1 VNELLEDATASPL
14 VMPLVI
20 FAAEVCVVTLCT
32 MRTIFV
38 SRGRKVPAA
47 VLGFFEVSIWL
58 FCIGKI
64 MQNLSDLRYS
74 AAFAGGFTL
83 GNYLG
88 VLLEGQ
94 LALGN
99 VLLRVITRR
108 DAAALIDDLKAANC
122 GVTRLDAEGATGPV
136 HVVLTV
142 IRRKQLG
149 RVVALV
155 KRFDPNV
162 FYSVDDLNTA
172 AASPAGRGRVAG
184 LIPSVFKLPR
194 AA

>member
-1 VNELLEDATASPL
+1 MNGLLDAATASPL

-20 FAAEVCVVTLCT
+20 FVAEVCVVTLCT

-38 SRGRKVPAA
+38 SRGRKAPAA

-88 VLLEGQ
+88 VLLESK
-94 LALGN
+94 LALGS
-99 VLLRVITRR
+99 
-108 DAAALIDDLKAANC
+108 
-122 GVTRLDAEGATGPV
+122 
-136 HVVLTV
+136 
-142 IRRKQLG
+142 
-149 RVVALV
+149 ALV
-155 KRFDPNV
+155 REV
-162 FYSVDDLNTA
+162 S
-172 AASPAGRGRVAG
+172 R
-184 LIPSVFKLPR
+184 R
-194 AA
+194 AES